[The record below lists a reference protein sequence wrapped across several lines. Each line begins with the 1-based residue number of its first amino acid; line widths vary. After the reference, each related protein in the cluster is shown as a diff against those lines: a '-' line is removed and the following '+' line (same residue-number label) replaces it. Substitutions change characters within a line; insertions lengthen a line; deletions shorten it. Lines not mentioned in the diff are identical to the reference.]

1 MSSNRSWF
9 AIDGALEPI
18 DLPGDTN
25 CRFPLEVAEYVIERF
40 SQPNDWVFDPFCGFG
55 TTLVVAER
63 LGRNAVGTEIDEARV
78 AFAASRLR
86 KPSRMTHGGC
96 EELQP
101 GTWPAFNL
109 VLTSPPYGS
118 FRDGSVID
126 SAEEYVAGA
135 TRIFRHIGNLL
146 APNAVIAVEVA
157 QERDGSQTRP
167 VVWRIGDALSGLFT
181 FEDDIVRVNTG
192 DAPASHGYQHSHIL
206 VFRN

>member
-1 MSSNRSWF
+1 VSSSRSWF

-18 DLPGDTN
+18 DFPGDTSF
-25 CRFPLEVAEYVIERF
+25 RFPQEVAEHVIERF

-63 LGRNAVGTEIDEARV
+63 LGRNAVGTEIDETRA

-86 KPSRMTHGGC
+86 EPSRMTHRRC
-96 EELQP
+96 EDLQP

-109 VLTSPPYGS
+109 VVTSPPYGS
-118 FRDGSVID
+118 FRDGSVVD
-126 SAEEYVAGA
+126 SAEEDVAGA
-135 TRIFRHIGNLL
+135 TRIFRHIRNLL
-146 APNAVIAVEVA
+146 APNAVVAVEVA

-167 VVWRIGDALSGLFT
+167 VVWRIGEALSSLFT
-181 FEDDIVRVNTG
+181 FADDIVRVNTG
-192 DAPASHGYQHSHIL
+192 DAPASYGYQHSHIL